1 MPLGIPCRRTLV
13 LSALIA
19 VMPFS
24 GMRVICIDSPA
35 DPGSTSPVAQT
46 ETGSECERLCPL
58 HKPATAR
65 SAPSSSSE
73 NESDCALSPDSS
85 FVSSVFA
92 GVAVSRPADPLQVPQ
107 AVAAVYADP
116 SRFHL
121 EPELAHL
128 APPPKPQAF

>member
-1 MPLGIPCRRTLV
+1 MPLAVPCRRTLV

-19 VMPFS
+19 IMPFS

-35 DPGSTSPVAQT
+35 DPGSTSPAVQT

-58 HKPATAR
+58 HQPATAR
-65 SAPSSSSE
+65 SAPSSSE

-92 GVAVSRPADPLQVPQ
+92 GVAVSRPGEPLQVPQ
-107 AVAAVYADP
+107 AVAVLYADS
-116 SRFHL
+116 SRFPL
-121 EPELAHL
+121 EPELAHFG
-128 APPPKPQAF
+128 PPPKLHS